1 MDNGIIA
8 GLKNKNN
15 KNKYESEIFPIRE
28 EPNYDINLL
37 PTHKPKELGP
47 PEWMSSY
54 QNQFA
59 L

>member
-28 EPNYDINLL
+28 EPNYDIN
-37 PTHKPKELGP
+37 
-47 PEWMSSY
+47 
-54 QNQFA
+54 
-59 L
+59 